1 MRWLTFLVIGTLVAG
16 CAAPVVR
23 PPDSDLERAWLTH
36 EAGLKTLTE
45 WDMRG
50 RLALRSAND
59 GGQAGLRWVRRAD
72 DFQID
77 LSGPLGGGL
86 LRLTRDNGGVR
97 LTDGKRHEYRADSAE
112 ALLYN
117 TTGWHIPL
125 DDMHYWI
132 RGLPVPSVPRER
144 QLDADGRLS
153 VLRQS
158 GWEIRYLAYARYGR
172 YALPSR
178 VTLTSRQP
186 DADAVAGPVE
196 ARVVIERWMLPN
208 ADHP

>member
-1 MRWLTFLVIGTLVAG
+1 VSWRSLLLAGALVAG
-16 CAAPVVR
+16 CAAPAVR
-23 PPDSDLERAWLTH
+23 PPDADLERAWRQHAAGVQGLTD
-36 EAGLKTLTE
+36 

-50 RLALRSAND
+50 RLALRSADD

-77 LSGPLGGGL
+77 LSGPLGRGL

-97 LTDGKRHEYRADSAE
+97 LVDGERHEYRAASAE
-112 ALLYN
+112 ALLYD

-132 RGLPVPSVPRER
+132 RGLPVPSVPRE
-144 QLDADGRLS
+144 QELDADGRLS

-172 YALPSR
+172 YALPAR
-178 VTLTSRQP
+178 VTLTSTQ
-186 DADAVAGPVE
+186 ADGHAAGPVE
-196 ARVVIERWMLPN
+196 ARVVIERWELPN
-208 ADHP
+208 AGGP